1 MAIISSQS
9 TRTSGRAQNYAKKDA
24 VHISAINASV
34 PLFEKRLRQIRVRH
48 GKDGMQPRARV
59 DADGKVVRDT
69 VGNPVRV
76 TDANGRPAYESKY
89 LEAYSLVQSFG
100 HDELDPDDPESW
112 ARANDLGRAFAEDR
126 FPGHPVLV
134 ATEINGRSGLVH
146 NHLIVGA
153 VHPETGKSLDS
164 NVVTH
169 ARLAIAHDRVLEANG
184 FVQRADMRAM
194 VADAKR
200 RMEEARD
207 QVVAE
212 YDGKVSP
219 SQLQRRITAAQTRV
233 KLMHTADPAQQQ
245 TVRPT
250 VHQEREDRR
259 QRELHRYEV
268 NEQTRDAAREIGIE
282 LPKERFSEIVLESR
296 IQAAL
301 SDPRSQSWDVL
312 ADVARTHGVT
322 IAKRG
327 QDVSYG
333 MMLAQAEGAF
343 AEPARAHM
351 RRGRSLGDGYRIADV
366 EAAIEQN
373 AAQHRTATPRQK
385 TVTMAQ
391 HLQAWRDSGD
401 FDAEFERLR
410 AEREEQASASADAVA
425 AHDVPEAAKAKP
437 YTRRQFESA
446 PTTKAETAPSAFR
459 SQLRGLGTSDSMRT
473 RFTGLAALEE
483 HWRGRLPSTPEER
496 IAFEQQAT
504 KIGIGPAVLT
514 RAEGHMGP
522 ELHAYLVTRAE
533 HADER
538 EKARERAQDLAKQL
552 PELERRA
559 KHDRL
564 DHRGDAKKLREAKA
578 DLRFENG
585 YVERLSAD
593 RAAGIYDSRKHE
605 RMEHLTKR
613 NATQVA
619 ELEGHEPAAEPR
631 QEQSAKPLTATEQ
644 RLRDRQ
650 AKQRKDNQKESK
662 PQSQSMQM

>member
-1 MAIISSQS
+1 M
-9 TRTSGRAQNYAKKDA
+9 
-24 VHISAINASV
+24 
-34 PLFEKRLRQIRVRH
+34 
-48 GKDGMQPRARV
+48 
-59 DADGKVVRDT
+59 
-69 VGNPVRV
+69 RV
-76 TDANGRPAYESKY
+76 TDANDRPVYESRY
-89 LEAYSLVQSFG
+89 IEAYSLVQSFG

-112 ARANDLGRAFAEDR
+112 SRANDLGRAFAEDR

-134 ATEINGRSGLVH
+134 ATEINGRSGMVH

-184 FVQRADMRAM
+184 FVQREDMRAM

-207 QVVAE
+207 QVIAE
-212 YDGKVSP
+212 YAGTTSE
-219 SQLQRRITAAQTRV
+219 SQHRRKITAAENKVTLTNGPQ
-233 KLMHTADPAQQQ
+233 LSQQQ
-245 TVRPT
+245 TVRPS

-282 LPKERFSEIVLESR
+282 VPRERFSEIVLESR
-296 IQAAL
+296 IEAAL
-301 SDPRSQSWDVL
+301 SDPRSRSWDTL

-333 MMLAQAEGAF
+333 MMLAQAEGTF
-343 AEPARAHM
+343 AEPARAHT

-366 EAAIEQN
+366 EAAIDQN
-373 AAQHRTATPRQK
+373 AAQHRSATPRQK

-410 AEREEQASASADAVA
+410 AEREERASASADAVA

-446 PTTKAETAPSAFR
+446 PKTKAETAPSAFR

-483 HWRGRLPSTPEER
+483 HWHGRLPSTPEER

-504 KIGIGPAVLT
+504 KIGIGLAVLT
-514 RAEGHMGP
+514 RAEGHMDP
-522 ELHAYLVTRAE
+522 ELHAYLVARAE

-538 EKARERAQDLAKQL
+538 EKARERAQNLAKQM
-552 PELERRA
+552 PELERKA
-559 KHDRL
+559 KADRL
-564 DHRGDAKKLREAKA
+564 DLRGDAKKLRVAKA

-585 YVERLSAD
+585 YMERLSAD
-593 RAAGIYDSRKHE
+593 RAAGVYDSRSHE

-613 NATQVA
+613 NAAQVA

-631 QEQSAKPLTATEQ
+631 PEQSAKPLTATAQ
-644 RLRDRQ
+644 RLRDKQ
-650 AKQRKDNQKESK
+650 AKQRRDNQKESERE
-662 PQSQSMQM
+662 SQGMEM